1 METQHQN
8 ANAIKDEKALM
19 KKPYAHPKVTVV
31 PLTTEERVS
40 ECFLRPF
47 QEACKKLGTKG

>member
-1 METQHQN
+1 MEQQPSVKKLN
-8 ANAIKDEKALM
+8 IPVFI
-19 KKPYAHPKVTVV
+19 KKPYAYPKVTVV